1 MMEDEEKE
9 ESPIVKSKPFR
20 QRILLRTIAQEN
32 DDIESQ
38 VSRQQKS
45 NDLKEMRRQA
55 KIRRSEENK
64 EPMVIV

>member
-20 QRILLRTIAQEN
+20 QRIPLKTIAQEN